1 MPRRCWQERM
11 LSQASWRERWP
22 VLAPMN
28 QASSRRRGIQGAMCS
43 MALP

>member
-43 MALP
+43 MAWP